1 MPSPSQSLAPPSDLS
16 LHWTPAA
23 IPARFLPCGAYPR
36 RTTGVQVS
44 SPALSGPFPFTFGL
58 GKWRG
63 RGGTPRRQPG
73 GSRAAQAPASGF
85 SDGRLGSGAI
95 PRFSFGLA
103 APGEP
108 KSPPQC
114 RFRPVLI
121 LRIRLRRFFGVGTG
135 NPQGCFSARSAGR
148 AERALGGAGSKK
160 TVRREGVR
168 ERVGRGRKIDGRSR
182 PSPATS
188 SSTQS
193 LAPARV

>member
-73 GSRAAQAPASGF
+73 GSRAAQTPTSGF
-85 SDGRLGSGAI
+85 SDGTGERGDSPLFVWSGRTRRTEEPPTVPFSTCSHSADSTEAI
-95 PRFSFGLA
+95 FRCRHRQPAGL
-103 APGEP
+103 
-108 KSPPQC
+108 
-114 RFRPVLI
+114 
-121 LRIRLRRFFGVGTG
+121 FF
-135 NPQGCFSARSAGR
+135 C
-148 AERALGGAGSKK
+148 AERRARGA
-160 TVRREGVR
+160 
-168 ERVGRGRKIDGRSR
+168 RVGGRWVKEDCKKGGCKRKGGER
-182 PSPATS
+182 KKN
-188 SSTQS
+188 
-193 LAPARV
+193 